1 MGILIFYLGAIMGS
15 FYNVIGTR
23 LPKKEKVLIT
33 RSHCDN
39 CGKDLKWY
47 NLIPIFSYL
56 FQNGKCSF
64 CKEKISSDHFW
75 VEIGTGFLFLL
86 TLIYFPIGYEF
97 FIGLI
102 VSSLLIIIF
111 VSDFKYMIILDS
123 PLIIST
129 ILIVILKIIYYS
141 SQNVLYSLISGIALT
156 LVMIL
161 VYILGNFD
169 FKKESLGGGDIK
181 FTFIIG
187 LILGFKVGLAALILS
202 VFLALPYAI
211 ATLELKKNSEFPY
224 GPFLAGALLIVFF
237 HYDKFVLLID
247 FLFNF

>member
-1 MGILIFYLGAIMGS
+1 MAILIFYLGAIMGS

-23 LPKKEKVLIT
+23 LPKKENVLIA

-39 CGKDLKWY
+39 CGKVLKWY
-47 NLIPIFSYL
+47 NLIPLFSYL
-56 FQNGKCSF
+56 LQKGRCSF
-64 CKEKISSDHFW
+64 CKEKISSNHFW
-75 VEIGTGFLFLL
+75 IELGTGFLFLL
-86 TLIYFPIGYEF
+86 TYLYFPIGYDF
-97 FIGLI
+97 YIGLI
-102 VSSLLIIIF
+102 ISSLLIIIF

-129 ILIVILKIIYYS
+129 ILIIILKLIYFDVH
-141 SQNVLYSLISGIALT
+141 NVLFSLISGISLT
-156 LVMIL
+156 LVMVL
-161 VYILGNFD
+161 VYLFGNYT

-181 FTFIIG
+181 FAFIIG
-187 LILGFKVGLAALILS
+187 LILGFKIGLAALILS

-237 HYDKFVLLID
+237 HYDKFVLLIEL
-247 FLFNF
+247 LFNF